1 MTTTMISRNTAGSS
15 TEEPVLE
22 TKPIM
27 LQSPSMSKSK
37 TGIIRL
43 RDFARSAP
51 VVHEDSLCKD
61 LLEMFQEQGD
71 CECIVMVSNSG
82 NISGLAM
89 RNRFSYKLAHRYS
102 VALFYNKPALGL
114 SDTAPII
121 VDIDSDP
128 REIIDLAMSR
138 QGDSLYDCIVLVS
151 NRGYE
156 GVLAVSDLLRLSKEL
171 QLQAMEAQKE
181 TLLSAKERINGIDE
195 AVESVRDSVQFGDTL
210 SMRMVDLTLQ
220 GKTELNSIKESF
232 QSIENSSVRQAE
244 RMKELERETGSISAV
259 SKLIKELAE
268 QCNILAINASIEA
281 ARAGQYGRGFSVVAG
296 EIMNLAD
303 QTKKSAIEITA
314 ITNNIVQSIVKAVE
328 LVEAGRRQTASSV
341 NSVEAA
347 DIVFQEIFKSAAD
360 NRASSQTIGE
370 LAEKAHEL
378 SAQVSQEMERLRQT
392 YS

>member
-1 MTTTMISRNTAGSS
+1 
-15 TEEPVLE
+15 
-22 TKPIM
+22 
-27 LQSPSMSKSK
+27 
-37 TGIIRL
+37 
-43 RDFARSAP
+43 
-51 VVHEDSLCKD
+51 
-61 LLEMFQEQGD
+61 MFQEQGD